1 MRFCKKNI
9 HISNVINTFSHFC
22 WLSYVEAVQVD
33 DVGRRRCVISD
44 ERGERTKNAAHE
56 LEVQT
61 EDL

>member
-1 MRFCKKNI
+1 MLQI
-9 HISNVINTFSHFC
+9 SHFIY
-22 WLSYVEAVQVD
+22 LSYTQAVPAD

-44 ERGERTKNAAHE
+44 ERGERTKPNTGHE